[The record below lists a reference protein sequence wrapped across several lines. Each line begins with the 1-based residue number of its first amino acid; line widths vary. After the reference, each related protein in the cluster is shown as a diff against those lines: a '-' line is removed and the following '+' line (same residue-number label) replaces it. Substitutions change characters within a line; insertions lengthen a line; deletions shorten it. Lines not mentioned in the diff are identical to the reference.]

1 MPVSSETTVEPSVRV
16 LDSARFISEHSKDV
30 FVPAEGIRQAAKE
43 ILERMKSSGY
53 STAEWKKHPLNP
65 STADEAAI
73 EWIFVVDSLNFSF
86 WTSKPVDQQYA
97 VTLDGTTYRG
107 YWTLCAAINRA
118 VRRGLDIT
126 DAAVYGCIS
135 RQVMEEVFRTDDPQS
150 QERMPMLE
158 RRIQVLHEVGRVLIE
173 KYAGKFGN
181 VIRACQGSA
190 QKLIETV
197 VREFPCFRD
206 EHEFN
211 GQKVCIYKR
220 AQILVADIWACFE
233 GRGLGRFDDIDKV
246 TMFADYRVPQG
257 LYHFGALRYSPRL
270 FDFLQRS
277 ETAVKTEGEREVAEK
292 IPLPGSSG
300 LLPSGH
306 PWEIEIRG
314 NSIWA
319 VECIRQQILKS
330 SGVLV
335 SAILIDFYMWD
346 YSKLHAEAM
355 KDIPIHFTRSVFY

>member
-1 MPVSSETTVEPSVRV
+1 MPVSSEATADPSIRV
-16 LDSARFISEHSKDV
+16 LESARFISEHSNDV
-30 FVPAEGIRQAAKE
+30 LVPEEGVCRAAKE
-43 ILERMKSSGY
+43 IQERMKKSRY

-65 STADEAAI
+65 SKADQKAI

-86 WTSKPVDQQYA
+86 WTSKPVDQQYS

-118 VRRGLDIT
+118 IRNGLDIT
-126 DAAVYGCIS
+126 DARVYASIA
-135 RQVMEEVFRTDDPQS
+135 RDLMEDVFRTDDPRK
-150 QERMPMLE
+150 QEKMPMLE
-158 RRIQVLHEVGRVLIE
+158 RRIKVLHEVGRVLLDQ
-173 KYAGKFGN
+173 YAGKFSN
-181 VIRACQGSA
+181 MVKMCQGSA
-190 QKLIETV
+190 QKLLDMVI
-197 VREFPCFRD
+197 REFPCFRD
-206 EHEFN
+206 EHVFN
-211 GQKVCIYKR
+211 GQRVCLYKR

-233 GRGLGRFDDIDKV
+233 GKGLGRFEDIDKV

-270 FDFLQRS
+270 FEFLQRS
-277 ETAVKTEGEREVAEK
+277 EAAVRIEGENEVTADG
-292 IPLPGSSG
+292 IPAALG

-319 VECIRQQILKS
+319 VECIRQQILRS

-346 YSKLHAEAM
+346 YSKLHAKAM
-355 KDIPIHFTRSVFY
+355 KDIPIHLTRSVFY